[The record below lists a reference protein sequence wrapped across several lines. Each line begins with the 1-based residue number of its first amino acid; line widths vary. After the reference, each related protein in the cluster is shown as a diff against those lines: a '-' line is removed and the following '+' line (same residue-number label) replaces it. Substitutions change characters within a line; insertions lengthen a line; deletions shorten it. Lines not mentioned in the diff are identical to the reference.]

1 MINNNTGENVEV
13 PCWECLF
20 WDVKTGKC
28 GVNKNC
34 SLYSE
39 DDPYGIARH
48 DLEVSGWRQE

>member
-1 MINNNTGENVEV
+1 MINNNTGENVEI

-48 DLEVSGWRQE
+48 DLEVSWWRQE